1 MFDENNN
8 IDLKIPLIIIGCVLV
23 LGGGIFIGINSNKKD
38 DIEAT
43 NINNEIKKQDED
55 VKMIEDDS
63 VDNSKTQEKNVFALS
78 ENCEIWLKN
87 GQDENLMIGLIPK
100 ELLNKS
106 EQEIRDYLTTNYPQ
120 KNIDSITYGQ
130 IVLSEQAP
138 KKSDTIK
145 NKYALEVE
153 NGLIGVY
160 KYDINGN
167 RNLEKETSI
176 KIDLLPQSVQE
187 QIQQGMIVKDL
198 DEAYSLLENLSS

>member
-1 MFDENNN
+1 MFDENIN
-8 IDLKIPLIIIGCVLV
+8 LKLPLIIIVSLLV
-23 LGGGIFIGINSNKKD
+23 LGGGVFIGINSNKKE
-38 DIEAT
+38 DIEVT
-43 NINNEIKKQDED
+43 NVNNQVKKED
-55 VKMIEDDS
+55 NSPKMIEDDFTENTNIKK
-63 VDNSKTQEKNVFALS
+63 DVFALS
-78 ENCEIWLKN
+78 ESCEIWLKD
-87 GQDENLMIGLIPK
+87 GQGENLMIGLIPK

-106 EQEIRDYLTTNYPQ
+106 EEEIRNYLTTNYPQ

-138 KKSDTIK
+138 KKSNTIK

-153 NGLIGVY
+153 NGVIGVY

>member
-1 MFDENNN
+1 MFDENIN
-8 IDLKIPLIIIGCVLV
+8 LKLPLIIIVSLLV
-23 LGGGIFIGINSNKKD
+23 LGGGVFIGINSNKKE
-38 DIEAT
+38 DIEVT
-43 NINNEIKKQDED
+43 NVNNQVKKED
-55 VKMIEDDS
+55 NSPKMIEDDFTENTNIKK
-63 VDNSKTQEKNVFALS
+63 DVFALS
-78 ENCEIWLKN
+78 ESCEIWLKD
-87 GQDENLMIGLIPK
+87 GQGENLMIGLIPK

-106 EQEIRDYLTTNYPQ
+106 EEEIRNYLTINYPQ

-138 KKSDTIK
+138 KKSNTIK

-153 NGLIGVY
+153 NGVIGVY

>member
-1 MFDENNN
+1 MFDENIN
-8 IDLKIPLIIIGCVLV
+8 LKLPLIIIVSLLV
-23 LGGGIFIGINSNKKD
+23 LGGGVFIGINSNKKE
-38 DIEAT
+38 DIEVT
-43 NINNEIKKQDED
+43 NVNNQVKKED
-55 VKMIEDDS
+55 NSPKMIEDDFTENTN
-63 VDNSKTQEKNVFALS
+63 VKKDVFALS
-78 ENCEIWLKN
+78 ESCEIWLKD
-87 GQDENLMIGLIPK
+87 GQGENLMIGLIPK

-106 EQEIRDYLTTNYPQ
+106 EEEIRNYLTTNYPQ

-138 KKSDTIK
+138 KKSNTIK

-153 NGLIGVY
+153 NGVIGVY

>member
-1 MFDENNN
+1 
-8 IDLKIPLIIIGCVLV
+8 
-23 LGGGIFIGINSNKKD
+23 
-38 DIEAT
+38 
-43 NINNEIKKQDED
+43 
-55 VKMIEDDS
+55 MIEDDFTENTNIKK
-63 VDNSKTQEKNVFALS
+63 DVFALS
-78 ENCEIWLKN
+78 ESCEIWIKD
-87 GQDENLMIGLIPK
+87 GQGENLMIGLIPK

-106 EQEIRDYLTTNYPQ
+106 EEEIRNYLTINYPQ

-138 KKSDTIK
+138 KKSNTIK

-153 NGLIGVY
+153 NGVIGVY